1 MRSFDFAP
9 LYRASVGFDQI
20 ADMMD
25 RVLSNDVS
33 QPNYPPYNIEKTA
46 EDGWRISIAVEGFG
60 ENDLGVEVKE
70 NSLLVSAKKAEDDT
84 DTTYLHRGIATRAF
98 ERRFH
103 LADHVRVTGASH
115 ENGMLHIDLVKEVPE
130 ALKPR
135 RIEIAKAP
143 VSDATLVEGET
154 VN

>member
-46 EDGWRISIAVEGFG
+46 EDGWRISIAVAGFG
-60 ENDLGVEVKE
+60 EDDLGVEVKE

-84 DTTYLHRGIATRAF
+84 LSLI
-98 ERRFH
+98 
-103 LADHVRVTGASH
+103 
-115 ENGMLHIDLVKEVPE
+115 HISG
-130 ALKPR
+130 PR
-135 RIEIAKAP
+135 D
-143 VSDATLVEGET
+143 S
-154 VN
+154 